1 MEPIMLNGTR
11 VGFETL
17 GGAFYRNVPPGHYVI
32 AAPSFTDNFDPSQT
46 ATVDLA
52 AGREAYTRLEV
63 LGWSNGGGENMTK
76 EYYVRLMP
84 PQTGYAAIAQLAF
97 LGGN

>member
-1 MEPIMLNGTR
+1 MWP
-11 VGFETL
+11 
-17 GGAFYRNVPPGHYVI
+17 
-32 AAPSFTDNFDPSQT
+32 
-46 ATVDLA
+46 
-52 AGREAYTRLEV
+52 
-63 LGWSNGGGENMTK
+63 NGGGENMTK